1 MNCIKHTTIFR
12 LLALILIVVF
22 VAPIA
27 INAEETEQDISRA
40 SNYLTSY
47 NAYAYNAALG
57 KVQVYFHVVGVN
69 NMDDIGALTIKIYE
83 SKDNTNWTWVK
94 TYTNGDT
101 PSILGHNDNYYSS
114 HVDYSGTI
122 GRYYKAYICVWAGKD
137 GEGDTR
143 YFWTQPVKATL
154 FAG

>member
-1 MNCIKHTTIFR
+1 MHNNKQTPIFR
-12 LLALILIVVF
+12 LLVLLLIVVL
-22 VAPIA
+22 VTPATT
-27 INAEETEQDISRA
+27 NAEESEQLTPRA

-47 NAYAYNAALG
+47 NAYVYNAALG
-57 KVQVYFHVVGVN
+57 KIQVYYHVVGVDE
-69 NMDDIGALTIKIYE
+69 MDDIGALSIKIYE

-101 PSILGHNDNYYSS
+101 PSILGHNDNYFSAY
-114 HVDYSGTI
+114 VDYQGTI
-122 GRYYKAYICVWAGKD
+122 GRYYKAYVCVWAGKD
-137 GEGDTR
+137 GDGDTR